1 MTVSSKDE
9 EARPTT
15 NRNSRI
21 CRATETTDAAR
32 TTEITT
38 RTTEITTVTAERT
51 KGAIICKGIAMTA
64 ITKTITTRRGQT
76 ITIPT
81 TTTGATAAIDKTYNN
96 TKQHTNL

>member
-38 RTTEITTVTAERT
+38 RTTEITTVTTERT

-64 ITKTITTRRGQT
+64 ITETITTRRGQT